1 MRSLKRFVSCSGIVL
16 VLGTCGVLTACSA
29 SAETTIAAD
38 AQGTDQLPG
47 SSSLSRELAASQE
60 KTSADK
66 SVMLAV
72 EAPQAPEPLIIK
84 GESVLIVGDFMPPQ
98 TRPAAPTTR
107 AWVHRARR
115 ERPGTLAGHVGWL
128 TEDTFSTLGME
139 LTREVWIAQAKGAVA
154 VRQRLRNCG
163 DENIRLDAL
172 VPLQCTGPNSLMVA
186 DTGPDNW
193 DVLSQKRF
201 KGDLPTVVRIDPKQ
215 TEGYAGPIESDPFC
229 LIHSRRKENA
239 PSFLA
244 GYISQLGHCARL
256 LLKLKAY
263 DGHTRLDYLSAECEF
278 DGIVLPPGGE
288 RTSQW
293 LLLRASTD
301 AHELIADFVDRM
313 GQYHNVKEPPKAA
326 PTVPC
331 SWYYYYRD
339 FGQRELDETIE
350 YLRRDRIPFDV
361 FLIDDSWDRTWGN
374 WRGNEK
380 WPSGMKAAADR
391 IRQLGYTPG
400 IWTCPFVVHPGSTLA
415 TQHPEWLLRLDD
427 GTPYTYGGARPN
439 YILDPTYPGVC
450 EHLEDTYRRLT
461 NDWGF
466 TYHKLDF
473 MQRVVNEKRAVFYD
487 RSATRLEAY
496 RRGLEAIRRG
506 TGPDVYISV
515 CGGHF
520 GGSIGIAN
528 SQRSGSDMRPRGER
542 AVKTFKQNVLR
553 TWMSRLWHVN
563 PDAMMVSRPSDAGE
577 QRLTDAEART
587 SAINQYIGG
596 GMVKLTFVFAGL
608 DDYTR
613 SLYRHIIP
621 SVNSSSIPLDLFEQ
635 QCPTQFLTRIT
646 PRCKDLAPWVTVA
659 IVNLT
664 DEPRPVTV
672 TLSQK
677 ILESMSGEEFFVFD
691 FFSGKPI
698 GIFEAAAKIN
708 VGDLAAHDSRLLRI
722 ALWPGDK
729 PILAATDRHFSAG
742 GVEITSWRA
751 GENQVSGSIQ
761 TEWKCPVRVTAAF
774 PADNDKGY
782 TVNSAVLEAGQKEF
796 TIDRPRP

>member
-1 MRSLKRFVSCSGIVL
+1 MRSLKRFVSCSGMVF
-16 VLGTCGVLTACSA
+16 VLGICGLLAACSA
-29 SAETTIAAD
+29 STETKITGA
-38 AQGTDQLPG
+38 AQGVDQVR
-47 SSSLSRELAASQE
+47 SLSSVSSEHVNSKKE
-60 KTSADK
+60 TSVGK
-66 SVMLAV
+66 SVTLAV
-72 EAPQAPEPLIIK
+72 EVPEAPEPLVIQ
-84 GESVLIVGDFMPPQ
+84 GESVRIVGDFTPPQ

-107 AWVHRARR
+107 CWVHRGRR
-115 ERPGTLAGHVGWL
+115 EQPRTLAGRVGRL
-128 TEDTFSTLGME
+128 TEDTFSALGME
-139 LTREVWIAQAKGAVA
+139 LTREVWIAQGKDAVA

-163 DENIRLDAL
+163 AESIRLDAL

-186 DTGPDNW
+186 DVGPDDW

-201 KGDLPTVVRIDPKQ
+201 KGDLPTVVRPDPKQ
-215 TEGYAGPIESDPFC
+215 AEGYAGPIESDPFC
-229 LIHSRRKENA
+229 LVHSRRKDNA
-239 PSFLA
+239 PSLLA
-244 GYISQLGHCARL
+244 GYISRLGHCARL
-256 LLKLKAY
+256 LLKLKA
-263 DGHTRLDYLSAECEF
+263 DNGRTQLDDFSAECEF

-301 AHELIADFVDRM
+301 PHELIADFTDRM
-313 GQYHNVKEPPKAA
+313 GRYHNVNQPPEAA

-339 FGQRELDETIE
+339 FGEKEFNETIE
-350 YLRRDRIPFDV
+350 YLRKDHIPFDV

-380 WPSGMKAAADR
+380 WPSGMKAAADK

-415 TQHPEWLLRLDD
+415 TEHPEWMLRLDD
-427 GTPYTYGGARPN
+427 ETPYTYGGARPN

-473 MQRVVNEKRAVFYD
+473 MQRVVNERRAVFYD
-487 RSATRLEAY
+487 RSATRLDAY

-542 AVKTFKQNVLR
+542 AVKTFQQNVFR

-563 PDAMMVSRPSDAGE
+563 PDAMMVSQPSDVGE

-596 GMVKLTFVFAGL
+596 GMVKLTFVFGGL

-621 SVNSSSIPLDLFEQ
+621 SVNSSSIALDLFEQ
-635 QCPTQFLTRIT
+635 PCPSQFLTRVT

-672 TLSQK
+672 TLSQEVQ
-677 ILESMSGEEFFVFD
+677 ESMPGSKFFVFD
-691 FFSGKPI
+691 FFSQAPL
-698 GIFEAAAKIN
+698 GIFGAGAKID
-708 VGDLAAHDSRLLRI
+708 VGHLAAHDSRLLRI
-722 ALWPGDK
+722 APWTGDK
-729 PILAATDRHFSAG
+729 PILAGTDLHFSGG
-742 GVEITSWRA
+742 GVEITGWQAREKEISGRIDTKWR
-751 GENQVSGSIQ
+751 
-761 TEWKCPVRVTAAF
+761 CPIRVTAAF
-774 PADNDKGY
+774 PADNNKGY
-782 TVNSAVLEAGQKEF
+782 TVNTAVVPPGEKGFRIA
-796 TIDRPRP
+796 RP

>member
-1 MRSLKRFVSCSGIVL
+1 
-16 VLGTCGVLTACSA
+16 
-29 SAETTIAAD
+29 
-38 AQGTDQLPG
+38 
-47 SSSLSRELAASQE
+47 
-60 KTSADK
+60 
-66 SVMLAV
+66 
-72 EAPQAPEPLIIK
+72 
-84 GESVLIVGDFMPPQ
+84 
-98 TRPAAPTTR
+98 
-107 AWVHRARR
+107 
-115 ERPGTLAGHVGWL
+115 
-128 TEDTFSTLGME
+128 
-139 LTREVWIAQAKGAVA
+139 
-154 VRQRLRNCG
+154 
-163 DENIRLDAL
+163 
-172 VPLQCTGPNSLMVA
+172 MVA
-186 DTGPDNW
+186 GRGPEDW

-201 KGDLPTVVRIDPKQ
+201 KDGQPTVVRADPKRG
-215 TEGYAGPIESDPFC
+215 EGYAGPIESDPFC
-229 LIHSRRKENA
+229 LLHPRRKDDA
-239 PSFLA
+239 PTLLA
-244 GYISQLGHCARL
+244 GYVSQLGHCARL
-256 LLKLKAY
+256 LLKLKAD
-263 DGHTRLDYLSAECEF
+263 DGRTQLDYFSAECEF
-278 DGIVLPPGGE
+278 DGIILPPGGE

-293 LLLRASTD
+293 LLLRASSD
-301 AHELIADFVDRM
+301 PHELIADFTDRM
-313 GQYHNVKEPPKAA
+313 GRYHNANQPPKAA

-339 FGQRELDETIE
+339 FGEKEFNQSIE
-350 YLRRDRIPFDV
+350 YLRKDRIPFDV

-374 WRGNEK
+374 WRGNEI
-380 WPSGMKAAADR
+380 WPSGMKVPADKVR
-391 IRQLGYTPG
+391 TLPG

-415 TQHPEWLLRLDD
+415 TEHPEWLLRLDD
-427 GTPYTYGGARPN
+427 GTHYTYGSSRPN

-450 EHLEDTYRRLT
+450 EYLEDTYRRLT

-473 MQRVVNEKRAVFYD
+473 MRRVVSEKRAVFYD

-563 PDAMMVSRPSDAGE
+563 PDSMMVSQPSDVGE

-621 SVNSSSIPLDLFEQ
+621 SVNASSIPLDLFEQ
-635 QCPTQFLTRIT
+635 PCPSKFLTRVT

-659 IVNLT
+659 VVNLT
-664 DEPRPVTV
+664 DAPRPVTV
-672 TLSQK
+672 TLSQEV
-677 ILESMSGEEFFVFD
+677 LQSMPGSRFFVFD
-691 FFSGKPI
+691 FFGQQPL
-698 GIFEAAAKIN
+698 GIFEDGARIN
-708 VGDLAAHDSRLLRI
+708 LGDLAAHDSRLLRTTP
-722 ALWPGDK
+722 WTGDK
-729 PILAATDRHFSAG
+729 PILAGTNLHFSG
-742 GVEITSWRA
+742 GGIEIESWTP
-751 GENQVSGSIQ
+751 EPDKVSGRID
-761 TEWKCPVRVTAAF
+761 TKWRCPIRVTAAF

-782 TVNSAVLEAGQKEF
+782 AVEAAVLEAGQKEF
-796 TIDRPRP
+796 RITKP